1 MRISKEVDMTK
12 LTRLLTRYSAWLK
25 ACVWLFV
32 LFLVTD
38 KVIDDLYRQWFVMI
52 KPQLA
57 GIKGVAAG
65 LLIFLVG
72 LTVAFMGV
80 KRSERNLA
88 WFFIMSTI
96 GMLVALFGFNLAV
109 FLL

>member
-1 MRISKEVDMTK
+1 MTR
-12 LTRLLTRYSAWLK
+12 LTRLLTRYSVWLK

-32 LFLVTD
+32 LSLVTD
-38 KVIDDLYRQWFVMI
+38 KVIDNLYRQWFITI
-52 KPQLA
+52 KSQFA
-57 GIKGVAAG
+57 GITGIAAG

-96 GMLVALFGFNLAV
+96 GVLVALFGFNLVV